1 MENNLNITGLVVNI
15 ESNKI
20 LNGISLTVKPGE
32 VHAIMGPN
40 GSGKSTLAY
49 ALAGHPSYKI
59 KAGGIKIGNKLLSTL
74 CPCERSRSGLFLGF
88 QNPISIPGV
97 SLGNFLRTAK
107 SARLRKK
114 KLDLLAFQEELENT
128 SDALRLNKAFLE
140 RPVNDGLSGGERKK
154 SETLQL
160 VSLGAKFAILD
171 ELDTGLDVDALKIIS
186 KVLKDEVEKGL
197 GVILITHYC
206 RILDYIKP
214 DKVHILVKGK
224 IVESGGFEL
233 AQRIEKDGYSNFD

>member
-1 MENNLNITGLVVNI
+1 M
-15 ESNKI
+15 
-20 LNGISLTVKPGE
+20 
-32 VHAIMGPN
+32 
-40 GSGKSTLAY
+40 
-49 ALAGHPSYKI
+49 
-59 KAGGIKIGNKLLSTL
+59 
-74 CPCERSRSGLFLGF
+74 GF